1 MTKKN
6 IQVMTGNDACS
17 EAAIVAGMKFFA
29 GYPITPASEIA
40 EACSRLLPQV
50 QGKFIQMEDEIGSMG
65 AIIGASLAGKKSM
78 TATSG
83 PGFSLMQEN
92 LGVAAMCEVPCVII
106 NVMRVGPSSGV
117 ATTPSQGDFMQ
128 TRWGTHGDHPIIV
141 LVPST
146 VREAYDLTI
155 RAFNL
160 AEKYRTPVILL
171 SDAMIG
177 HMSEK
182 LEIPNKSEIEI
193 VNRKKPTVPIK
204 EYLPYLIDKSKVPPM
219 ASFGDG
225 YIWYST
231 SIIHDETG
239 FPATAEP
246 KIATELVD
254 RLHEKIED
262 NLDDIVQVEEY
273 FTDDADI
280 VLIACGSVARS
291 ARSAVDMARKEGI
304 KVGLFRPLTL
314 WPFPEEKIEKI
325 KKNKKSFIVC
335 EMNRRQMYHKVKEV
349 VQGSLPVKYVN
360 SYNGKLIN
368 PLEMLA
374 KIKEEN

>member
-1 MTKKN
+1 
-6 IQVMTGNDACS
+6 
-17 EAAIVAGMKFFA
+17 
-29 GYPITPASEIA
+29 
-40 EACSRLLPQV
+40 
-50 QGKFIQMEDEIGSMG
+50 
-65 AIIGASLAGKKSM
+65 M

-92 LGVAAMCEVPCVII
+92 LGVAAICEVPCVII

-146 VREAYDLTI
+146 VRVAYDLTI